1 MPPAGRQVRR
11 VPFRGLHPGQRG
23 PRQRD
28 RGIQERHAED
38 RPAQARMTGA
48 GMKAMRLLSRLFGK
62 QRPSARSSE
71 MEDKLDTPQEKT
83 PPVPAEL
90 PLLPLKDTVVYPL
103 TVYPLVIGKEK
114 SIKLINE
121 VTVGDKILA
130 LTAQRKV
137 EIEVSEL
144 KDINVVGTM
153 ARILQMVKV
162 PDGTLRVL
170 VQGIER
176 ISIAEFVQTEPYIR
190 AKVKALPDTTE
201 KSVELEALMRGVSE
215 VFQKMVSLTPNMP
228 EELSAAALNIEDPR
242 QLAYLVATNVRLDL
256 AQRQEILEIDPVP
269 EKMKKL
275 MVHLNR
281 EIEVLEL
288 GRKIQGQ
295 ARDQMQKAEREY
307 ILRQQL
313 SAIRKELGE
322 EAEDGSEV
330 KSLRDKIE
338 EAKLPPE
345 AEKEAKRELS
355 RMEKLNQTSPEYSVI
370 RTYLEWMTGLPWNTL
385 SSTPIDINKAKET
398 LDEDH
403 YDLEKVKNR
412 ILEYLSVKK
421 LGEERGAQEGIKV
434 REPILC
440 FAGPPGVG
448 KTSLGQSVARALD
461 RKFMRLSLGGL
472 HDEAEIR
479 GHRRTYI
486 GAMPGRLIQVL
497 KRVETRDPVIM
508 LDEVDKI
515 GADWR
520 GDPSSALLEVLDPE
534 QNKDFRDNY
543 LDVPFDLSKVMFI
556 TTANQLETIPAPL
569 LDRMEVLQLPG
580 YTEHEKLNIAK
591 KYLVPKEVK
600 ANALRAEE
608 IVIDDDAIRGIIKDY
623 TREAGVRNL
632 EREIAHVCRKAAKS
646 IAEGKPAPITVAEK
660 DLHDFLGKP
669 RFFDETS
676 VMIDRPGVV
685 TGLAW
690 TPTGGDILF
699 VEATRMPGNK
709 QLTLT
714 GQLGDVMK
722 ESAQAALSY
731 VRSQAETFGINKD
744 FFEKTDIHIHVPAG
758 AIPKDGPSAGV
769 TMTTAIVSMLT
780 GKLAKH
786 DLAMTGEI
794 TLRGKVMPIGGVK
807 EKVLAAKRAGIKTVI
822 LPEKNKN
829 DLEDVPADLR
839 KEMYFIFVDTIDQV
853 IKNALK
859 ENHDAGA

>member
-1 MPPAGRQVRR
+1 MDEIVE
-11 VPFRGLHPGQRG
+11 
-23 PRQRD
+23 
-28 RGIQERHAED
+28 I
-38 RPAQARMTGA
+38 
-48 GMKAMRLLSRLFGK
+48 
-62 QRPSARSSE
+62 
-71 MEDKLDTPQEKT
+71 PQEQDKNT
-83 PPVPAEL
+83 KVPAEL

-114 SIKLINE
+114 SIRLIND

-130 LTAQRKV
+130 LTSQKKADM
-137 EIEVSEL
+137 EVA
-144 KDINVVGTM
+144 KTGDIYAVGTM
-153 ARILQMVKV
+153 ARILQMVKA

-176 ISIAEFVQTEPYIR
+176 ITITDFLQTEPYIKATVR
-190 AKVKALPDTTE
+190 ASPDVSE
-201 KSVELEALMRGVSE
+201 KTVQIEGLMRGLAE
-215 VFQKMVSLTPNMP
+215 LFQKMVSLTPNMP
-228 EELSAAALNIEDPR
+228 EELATAAINIEEAR
-242 QLAYLVATNVRLDL
+242 QLAYLVATNVRLEL
-256 AQRQEILEIDPVP
+256 PQRQEILEVDPVA
-269 EKMKKL
+269 EKLKKL
-275 MVHLNR
+275 IQHLNR
-281 EIEVLEL
+281 EVEVLEL

-313 SAIRKELGE
+313 AAIRKELGE
-322 EAEDGSEV
+322 EADDGSEA
-330 KSLRDKIE
+330 KSLREKIE
-338 EAKLPPE
+338 KAKLPPE
-345 AEKEAKRELS
+345 AEKEARRELS
-355 RMEKLNQTSPEYSVI
+355 RLEKLSPTSPEFSVI
-370 RTYLEWMTGLPWNTL
+370 RTYLEWMTSLPWNTL
-385 SSTPIDINKAKET
+385 SSSAIDIAKARAT

-403 YDLEKVKNR
+403 YDLEKVKDR

-421 LGEERGAQEGIKV
+421 LGEERGEQEGTKI

-448 KTSLGQSVARALD
+448 KTSLGQSIARALD
-461 RKFMRLSLGGL
+461 RKFIRLSLGGL

-486 GAMPGRLIQVL
+486 GAMPGRIIQVL

-556 TTANQLETIPAPL
+556 TTANQLETIPPPL
-569 LDRMEVLQLPG
+569 LDRMEVLRLPG
-580 YTEHEKLNIAK
+580 YTEHEKLNIAR
-591 KYLVPKEVK
+591 KYLIPKEVK
-600 ANALRAEE
+600 ANALKAEE
-608 IVIDDDAIRGIIKDY
+608 IVLEDEAVRGIIKDY

-632 EREIAHVCRKAAKS
+632 EREIANVCRKVAKA
-646 IAEGKPAPITVAEK
+646 IAEGKPAPITVTQK
-660 DLHDFLGKP
+660 DLHDFLGNPK
-669 RFFDETS
+669 FFAETS

-690 TPTGGDILF
+690 TPVGGDILF
-699 VEATRMPGNK
+699 VEASMMPGNK

-731 VRSQAETFGINKD
+731 VRAHAEEMGITKD

-769 TMTTAIVSMLT
+769 TMTTALVSLLT
-780 GKLAKH
+780 GRPAKN
-786 DLAMTGEI
+786 DVAMTGEI

-807 EKVLAAKRAGIKTVI
+807 EKVLAARRAGIKTVI
-822 LPEKNKN
+822 LPERNMN
-829 DLEDVPADLR
+829 DLEDVPEELR
-839 KEMYFIFVDTIDQV
+839 KEMTFVPVERIDQV
-853 IKNALK
+853 IESALREK
-859 ENHDAGA
+859 VSA

>member
-1 MPPAGRQVRR
+1 
-11 VPFRGLHPGQRG
+11 VP
-23 PRQRD
+23 D
-28 RGIQERHAED
+28 
-38 RPAQARMTGA
+38 
-48 GMKAMRLLSRLFGK
+48 
-62 QRPSARSSE
+62 
-71 MEDKLDTPQEKT
+71 
-83 PPVPAEL
+83 EL
-90 PLLPLKDTVVYPL
+90 PLLPLKDTIVYPL

-114 SIKLINE
+114 SIKLVNE
-121 VTVGDKILA
+121 VTVGDKILG
-130 LTAQRKV
+130 LTAQKKV
-137 EIEVSEL
+137 GIDVAGIN
-144 KDINVVGTM
+144 DIYAVGTM

-176 ISIAEFVQTEPYIR
+176 ISIVELSQTEPYL
-190 AKVKALPDTTE
+190 KARIKAVPDRTE

-228 EELSAAALNIEDPR
+228 EELSGAALNIEDPR
-242 QLAYLVATNVRLDL
+242 QLAYLIATNIRLEL
-256 AQRQEILEIDPVP
+256 PQRQDILETESVGD
-269 EKMKKL
+269 KLTKL
-275 MVHLNR
+275 MQYLNR
-281 EIEVLEL
+281 EVEVLEL

-295 ARDQMQKAEREY
+295 AKDQMQKAEREY
-307 ILRQQL
+307 LLRQQL

-322 EAEDGSEV
+322 EGDDGAEM
-330 KSLRDKIE
+330 KNLREKIE
-338 EAKLPPE
+338 QAKLPFE
-345 AEKEAKRELS
+345 AEKETKRELG
-355 RMEKLNQTSPEYSVI
+355 RMEKLSPASPEYSVI
-370 RTYLEWMTGLPWNTL
+370 RTYLEWMTSLPWNKT
-385 SSTPIDINKAKET
+385 SATAIDIARARII

-403 YDLEKVKNR
+403 YDLEKVKDR

-421 LGEERGAQEGIKV
+421 LGEERSEDEGIKT

-440 FAGPPGVG
+440 FVGPPGVG
-448 KTSLGQSVARALD
+448 KTSLGQSIARALG
-461 RKFMRLSLGGL
+461 RKFMRQSFGGL

-486 GAMPGRLIQVL
+486 GAMPGRIIQAL

-515 GADWR
+515 GSDWR

-556 TTANQLETIPAPL
+556 TTANQLETIPPPL
-569 LDRMEVLQLPG
+569 LDRMEVLKLPG
-580 YTEHEKLNIAK
+580 YTEHEKINIAQ
-591 KYLVPKEVK
+591 KYLIPKEIK
-600 ANALRAEE
+600 ANALRTEE
-608 IVIDDDAIRGIIKDY
+608 IVIPEDTLRGIIKDY

-632 EREIAHVCRKAAKS
+632 EREIANVCRKVAKAV
-646 IAEGKPAPITVAEK
+646 AEKRTTPITVKSDE
-660 DLHDFLGKP
+660 LHDYLGRPKY
-669 RFFDETS
+669 FAETAI
-676 VMIDRPGVV
+676 MIDRPGVV

-699 VEATRMPGNK
+699 VEASQMPGNK
-709 QLTLT
+709 QLILT

-731 VRSQAETFGINKD
+731 VRSQAESFGINKD
-744 FFEKTDIHIHVPAG
+744 FYDKSDIHIHVPAG

-780 GKLAKH
+780 GRLVKH

-807 EKVLAAKRAGIKTVI
+807 EKVLAAKRAGVKTVI
-822 LPEKNKN
+822 LPRQNKN
-829 DLEDVPADLR
+829 DIDDVPEELR
-839 KEMYFIFVDTIDQV
+839 KEMEFIFVDTIDQV
-853 IKNALK
+853 IENALK
-859 ENHDAGA
+859 

>member
-1 MPPAGRQVRR
+1 M
-11 VPFRGLHPGQRG
+11 
-23 PRQRD
+23 
-28 RGIQERHAED
+28 ED
-38 RPAQARMTGA
+38 RLEAQ
-48 GMKAMRLLSRLFGK
+48 
-62 QRPSARSSE
+62 P
-71 MEDKLDTPQEKT
+71 DKM

-90 PLLPLKDTVVYPL
+90 PLLPLKDTVVYPM

-114 SIKLINE
+114 SIKLIND
-121 VTVGDKILA
+121 VTVGDKILG

-137 EIEVSEL
+137 ETEVAGPS
-144 KDINVVGTM
+144 DVYTIGTM
-153 ARILQMVKV
+153 ARILQMVKA
-162 PDGTLRVL
+162 PDGTLRIL

-176 ISIAEFVQTEPYIR
+176 ITIDGFVQTQPYIK
-190 AKVKALPDTTE
+190 AKVAAKPDAIE
-201 KSVELEALMRGVSE
+201 HSVPIDALMRGLAE
-215 VFQKMVSLTPNMP
+215 LFQKMVSLTPNMP

-242 QLAYLVATNVRLDL
+242 QLAYLVATNIRLDL
-256 AQRQEILEIDPVP
+256 PQRQEILEIDPVA
-269 EKMKKL
+269 EKMNRL
-275 MVHLNR
+275 MQVLNR

-295 ARDQMQKAEREY
+295 AKDQMQKAEREY

-322 EAEDGSEV
+322 ETDEGSET
-330 KSLRDKIE
+330 KNLREKVE
-338 EAKLPPE
+338 QAKLPPE

-355 RMEKLNQTSPEYSVI
+355 RMEKLSQTSPEYSVI
-370 RTYLEWMTGLPWNTL
+370 RTYLEWMAGLPWNTM
-385 SSTPIDINKAKET
+385 SSSAIDIAKAKET
-398 LDEDH
+398 LDADH
-403 YDLEKVKNR
+403 YGLEKVKDR
-412 ILEYLSVKK
+412 ILEYLAVKK
-421 LGEERGAQEGIKV
+421 LGDERGVQEGTRM

-448 KTSLGQSVARALD
+448 KTSLGQSIARALN
-461 RKFMRLSLGGL
+461 RKFVRLSLGGL

-486 GAMPGRLIQVL
+486 GAMPGRIIQVL

-508 LDEVDKI
+508 LDEVDKV

-569 LDRMEVLQLPG
+569 LDRMEVLRLSG

-591 KYLVPKEVK
+591 KYLVPKEIT
-600 ANALRAEE
+600 ANALKPDEVVLE
-608 IVIDDDAIRGIIKDY
+608 DDTIRGIIKDY

-632 EREIAHVCRKAAKS
+632 EREIANVCRKVAKAV
-646 IAEGKPAPITVAEK
+646 AEGKPSPITVTAKE
-660 DLHDFLGKP
+660 LHEYLGKP
-669 RFFDETS
+669 RFFAETS

-690 TPTGGDILF
+690 TPVGGDILF
-699 VEATRMPGNK
+699 VEASMMPGNK

-731 VRSQAETFGINKD
+731 VRAHAEELGLKKD

-769 TMTTAIVSMLT
+769 TMTTAIVSLLS
-780 GKLAKH
+780 GRRVKN
-786 DLAMTGEI
+786 DVAMTGEI
-794 TLRGKVMPIGGVK
+794 TLRGKVMPIGGIK
-807 EKVLAAKRAGIKTVI
+807 EKALAARRAGIKTII
-822 LPEKNKN
+822 LPERNMN
-829 DLEDVPADLR
+829 DLEDIPEDLR
-839 KEMYFIFVDTIDQV
+839 KEMTFVPVERIDQV
-853 IKNALK
+853 LAAALMPK
-859 ENHDAGA
+859 TED

>member
-1 MPPAGRQVRR
+1 
-11 VPFRGLHPGQRG
+11 
-23 PRQRD
+23 
-28 RGIQERHAED
+28 
-38 RPAQARMTGA
+38 
-48 GMKAMRLLSRLFGK
+48 
-62 QRPSARSSE
+62 
-71 MEDKLDTPQEKT
+71 MEDKLETQSDKI

-90 PLLPLKDTVVYPL
+90 PLLPLKDTVVYPM

-114 SIKLINE
+114 SIRLIND

-130 LTAQRKV
+130 LTAQKKADT
-137 EIEVSEL
+137 EVAGTG
-144 KDINVVGTM
+144 DVYTVGTM
-153 ARILQMVKV
+153 ARILQMVKA

-170 VQGIER
+170 VQGMER
-176 ISIAEFVQTEPYIR
+176 IAIAEFVQSEPYIK
-190 AKVKALPDTTE
+190 AKVAANPEVSE
-201 KSVELEALMRGVSE
+201 KSVPIEALMRGLAE
-215 VFQKMVSLTPNMP
+215 LFQKMVSLTPNMP

-242 QLAYLVATNVRLDL
+242 QLAYLVATNIRLDL
-256 AQRQEILEIDPVP
+256 PQRQEILEINPVE
-269 EKMKKL
+269 EKMNRL
-275 MVHLNR
+275 VQVLNR

-295 ARDQMQKAEREY
+295 AKDQMQKAEREY

-313 SAIRKELGE
+313 AAIRKELGE
-322 EAEDGSEV
+322 EAEDGSESR
-330 KSLRDKIE
+330 SLREKIE
-338 EAKLPPE
+338 QAKLPPE

-355 RMEKLNQTSPEYSVI
+355 RMEKLSQTSPEYSVI

-385 SSTPIDINKAKET
+385 SSSAIDIAKAKET
-398 LDEDH
+398 LDADH
-403 YDLEKVKNR
+403 YGLEKVKDR
-412 ILEYLSVKK
+412 ILEYLAVKK
-421 LGEERGAQEGIKV
+421 LGDERAAGEGTRM

-448 KTSLGQSVARALD
+448 KTSLGQSIARALN
-461 RKFMRLSLGGL
+461 RKFVRLSLGGL

-486 GAMPGRLIQVL
+486 GAMPGRIIQVL

-508 LDEVDKI
+508 LDEVDKV

-569 LDRMEVLQLPG
+569 LDRMEVLHLSG
-580 YTEHEKLNIAK
+580 YTEHEKLNIAR
-591 KYLVPKEVK
+591 KYLVPKEIK
-600 ANALRAEE
+600 ANALKVEE
-608 IVIDDDAIRGIIKDY
+608 ILFEDDAIQGIVKDF

-632 EREIAHVCRKAAKS
+632 EREIANVCRKVAKA
-646 IAEGKPAPITVAEK
+646 IAEGKPSPITITQK
-660 DLHDFLGKP
+660 NLHEYLGKP
-669 RFFDETS
+669 KYFAETS
-676 VMIDRPGVV
+676 TMIDRPGVV

-690 TPTGGDILF
+690 TPVGGDILF
-699 VEATRMPGNK
+699 VEASMMPGNK

-731 VRSQAETFGINKD
+731 VRAHAEELDIKKD

-769 TMTTAIVSMLT
+769 TMTTAIVSLLT
-780 GKLAKH
+780 GRTVKN

-807 EKVLAAKRAGIKTVI
+807 EKVLAARRAGIKTVI
-822 LPEKNKN
+822 LPERNMN
-829 DLEDVPADLR
+829 DLDDIPEDLR
-839 KEMYFIFVDTIDQV
+839 KEMTFISVERIDQV
-853 IKNALK
+853 IAAALS
-859 ENHDAGA
+859 ERVSV

>member
-1 MPPAGRQVRR
+1 MRE
-11 VPFRGLHPGQRG
+11 FLN
-23 PRQRD
+23 
-28 RGIQERHAED
+28 
-38 RPAQARMTGA
+38 
-48 GMKAMRLLSRLFGK
+48 RLLK
-62 QRPSARSSE
+62 KETRSTS
-71 MEDKLDTPQEKT
+71 MEIAETDMEKI
-83 PPVPAEL
+83 PPVPDEL
-90 PLLPLKDTVVYPL
+90 PLLPLKDTIVYPL
-103 TVYPLVIGKEK
+103 TVYPLVIGKDK
-114 SIKLINE
+114 SIRLIND
-121 VTVGDKILA
+121 VTVGNKILG
-130 LTAQRKV
+130 LTAQKKADT
-137 EIEVSEL
+137 EVSGL
-144 KDINVVGTM
+144 SDIYAVGTM

-176 ISIAEFVQTEPYIR
+176 ITIADIVNTDPFFKAR
-190 AKVKALPDTTE
+190 VKPSPEKAE
-201 KSVELEALMRGVSE
+201 KSVEIEALMRGVSE
-215 VFQKMVSLTPNMP
+215 VFQKMVSLAPNMP
-228 EELSAAALNIEDPR
+228 EELSAAVINIEDPR
-242 QLAYLVATNVRLDL
+242 QLAYLIATNIRLDL
-256 AQRQEILEIDPVP
+256 SQRQDILEINSIY
-269 EKMKKL
+269 EKLNKL
-275 MVHLNR
+275 MQYLNR
-281 EIEVLEL
+281 EVEVLEL

-307 ILRQQL
+307 LLRQQL

-322 EAEDGSEV
+322 ETDEGSEI
-330 KSLRDKIE
+330 KIMREKIE

-345 AEKEAKRELS
+345 AEKEAKRELG
-355 RMEKLNQTSPEYSVI
+355 RMEKLSAASPEYSVV
-370 RTYLEWMTGLPWNTL
+370 RTYLEWMTVLPWNKT
-385 SSTPIDINKAKET
+385 SATAIDIAKAKTT

-421 LGEERGAQEGIKV
+421 LGDERATQQEGAKI

-440 FAGPPGVG
+440 FVGPPGVG
-448 KTSLGQSVARALD
+448 KTSLGQSIARALD
-461 RKFMRLSLGGL
+461 RKFMRQSLGGL

-486 GAMPGRLIQVL
+486 GAMPGRIIQAL
-497 KRVETRDPVIM
+497 KRVETKDPVIM
-508 LDEVDKI
+508 LDEVDKV

-556 TTANQLETIPAPL
+556 TTANQLDTIPAPL
-569 LDRMEVLQLPG
+569 LDRMEVLHLPG

-591 KYLVPKEVK
+591 KYLVPKEIK
-600 ANALRAEE
+600 ANALKLEE
-608 IVIDDDAIRGIIKDY
+608 IVIEDETVAAIIKDY

-632 EREIAHVCRKAAKS
+632 EREIANVCRKVAKAV
-646 IAEGKPAPITVAEK
+646 AEGKPTPITVKAV
-660 DLHDFLGKP
+660 DLHDYLGNP
-669 RFFDETS
+669 RYFAETA
-676 VMIDRPGVV
+676 VRIDRPGVV

-699 VEATRMPGNK
+699 IEATMMPGTK

-731 VRSQAETFGINKD
+731 VRSQTEAFGINKD

-780 GKLAKH
+780 GRLAKH

-807 EKVLAAKRAGIKTVI
+807 EKVLAAKRAGIKTII

-829 DLEDVPADLR
+829 DLDDVPEDLR
-839 KEMYFIFVDTIDQV
+839 KEMEFVFVDTIDQV
-853 IKNALK
+853 IKAALK
-859 ENHDAGA
+859 EKS

>member
-1 MPPAGRQVRR
+1 MANKFKYAGLLAKLFKKQ
-11 VPFRGLHPGQRG
+11 
-23 PRQRD
+23 
-28 RGIQERHAED
+28 
-38 RPAQARMTGA
+38 TG
-48 GMKAMRLLSRLFGK
+48 
-62 QRPSARSSE
+62 SSS
-71 MEDKLDTPQEKT
+71 METVDVDTDTEKI

-114 SIKLINE
+114 SIKLIND
-121 VTVGDKILA
+121 VTMGDKILG
-130 LTAQRKV
+130 LTAQKKV
-137 EIEVSEL
+137 DIEVSVI
-144 KDINVVGTM
+144 KDINLVGTM

-176 ISIAEFVQTEPYIR
+176 ISIAEFVQTEPYIKAR
-190 AKVKALPDTTE
+190 VKALPDTIE

-215 VFQKMVSLTPNMP
+215 LFQKMVSLTPNMP

-242 QLAYLVATNVRLDL
+242 QLAYLIATNIRLDL
-256 AQRQEILEIDPVP
+256 AQRQEILETDSVHD
-269 EKMKKL
+269 KL
-275 MVHLNR
+275 AKIMQSLNR
-281 EIEVLEL
+281 EVEVLEL

-307 ILRQQL
+307 LLRQQL

-322 EAEDGSEV
+322 ETDEGSEI
-330 KSLRDKIE
+330 KNLREKIE
-338 EAKLPPE
+338 QAKLPPE
-345 AEKEAKRELS
+345 AEKEAKRELG
-355 RMEKLNQTSPEYSVI
+355 RMEKLSAASPEYSVI
-370 RTYLEWMTGLPWNTL
+370 RTYLEWMTILPWNKT
-385 SSTPIDINKAKET
+385 TATAIDIAKAKT
-398 LDEDH
+398 ILDEDH
-403 YDLEKVKNR
+403 YDLEKVKDR

-421 LGEERGAQEGIKV
+421 LGEERSAQEGIKT

-440 FAGPPGVG
+440 FVGPPGVG
-448 KTSLGQSVARALD
+448 KTSLGQSIARALG
-461 RKFMRLSLGGL
+461 RKFMRQSFGGL

-486 GAMPGRLIQVL
+486 GAMPGRIIQAL

-556 TTANQLETIPAPL
+556 TTANQLETIPPPL

-580 YTEHEKLNIAK
+580 YTEHEKLKIAQ
-591 KYLVPKEVK
+591 KYLIPKEIK
-600 ANALRAEE
+600 ANALKSEE
-608 IVIDDDAIRGIIKDY
+608 IVIQEDAIRGIIKDY

-632 EREIAHVCRKAAKS
+632 EREIANVCRKVAKS
-646 IAEGKPAPITVAEK
+646 IAEGKPAPITVKAE
-660 DLHDFLGKP
+660 DLHDYLGKP
-669 RFFDETS
+669 RFFAETAI
-676 VMIDRPGVV
+676 MIDRPGVV

-699 VEATRMPGNK
+699 VEATKMPGSK

-731 VRSQAETFGINKD
+731 VRSQAEALGINKD

-769 TMTTAIVSMLT
+769 TMATAIVSMLT

-829 DLEDVPADLR
+829 DLEDVPEDLR
-839 KEMYFIFVDTIDQV
+839 KEMNFIFVDTIDQV

>member
-1 MPPAGRQVRR
+1 ME
-11 VPFRGLHPGQRG
+11 
-23 PRQRD
+23 
-28 RGIQERHAED
+28 INQE
-38 RPAQARMTGA
+38 T
-48 GMKAMRLLSRLFGK
+48 
-62 QRPSARSSE
+62 
-71 MEDKLDTPQEKT
+71 DKEKI

-114 SIKLINE
+114 SIKLIND
-121 VTVGDKILA
+121 VTVGDKILG
-130 LTAQRKV
+130 LTAQKKID
-137 EIEVSEL
+137 IEVTGLTDMYS
-144 KDINVVGTM
+144 IGTM

-176 ISIAEFVQTEPYIR
+176 ISISGLSQTEPYIR
-190 AKVKALPDTTE
+190 ARVRALPDKLE
-201 KSVELEALMRGVSE
+201 KSVELEGLMRGVSE
-215 VFQKMVSLTPNMP
+215 MFQKMVTLSPNMP
-228 EELSAAALNIEDPR
+228 EELSSAALNIEDPR
-242 QLAYLVATNVRLDL
+242 QLTYLIATNIRLDL
-256 AQRQEILEIDPVP
+256 PQRQEILETDVVFD
-269 EKMKKL
+269 KLTKL
-275 MVHLNR
+275 MQYLNR
-281 EIEVLEL
+281 EVEVLEL

-307 ILRQQL
+307 LLRQQL

-322 EAEDGSEV
+322 ESDEGSEM
-330 KSLRDKIE
+330 KNLREKIDA
-338 EAKLPPE
+338 AKLPSE

-355 RMEKLNQTSPEYSVI
+355 RMEKLSSASPEYSVI
-370 RTYLEWMTGLPWNTL
+370 RTYLEWMTSLPWN
-385 SSTPIDINKAKET
+385 STSATAIDIAKSKQT

-421 LGEERGAQEGIKV
+421 LGEERGSQDGIKT

-440 FAGPPGVG
+440 FVGPPGVG
-448 KTSLGQSVARALD
+448 KTSLGQSIARALG
-461 RKFMRLSLGGL
+461 RKFMRQSFGGL

-486 GAMPGRLIQVL
+486 GAMPGRIIQAL

-543 LDVPFDLSKVMFI
+543 LDVPFDLSKVLFI
-556 TTANQLETIPAPL
+556 TTANQLETIPPPL
-569 LDRMEVLQLPG
+569 LDRMEVIPLPG
-580 YTEHEKLNIAK
+580 YTEHEKLNIAQ
-591 KYLVPKEVK
+591 KYLIPKEIK
-600 ANALRAEE
+600 ANALKAEE
-608 IVIDDDAIRGIIKDY
+608 IVIPEATLRAIIKDY

-632 EREIAHVCRKAAKS
+632 EREIANVCRKVAKAV
-646 IAEGKPAPITVAEK
+646 AENKPTPITVKAEELN
-660 DLHDFLGKP
+660 DYLGRP
-669 RFFDETS
+669 RFFAETAI
-676 VMIDRPGVV
+676 MIDRPGVV

-699 VEATRMPGNK
+699 VEATQMPGSK

-731 VRSQAETFGINKD
+731 VRSQAKTFGINKD
-744 FFEKTDIHIHVPAG
+744 FYEKTDIHIHVPAG

-780 GKLAKH
+780 GKLVKN

-829 DLEDVPADLR
+829 DLDDVPEDLR
-839 KEMYFIFVDTIDQV
+839 KEMNFIFVDTIDQV
-853 IKNALK
+853 IEAALDSK
-859 ENHDAGA
+859 K

>member
-1 MPPAGRQVRR
+1 ME
-11 VPFRGLHPGQRG
+11 
-23 PRQRD
+23 
-28 RGIQERHAED
+28 ISQE
-38 RPAQARMTGA
+38 
-48 GMKAMRLLSRLFGK
+48 
-62 QRPSARSSE
+62 
-71 MEDKLDTPQEKT
+71 QEKEKI

-121 VTVGDKILA
+121 VTVGDKTLA

-137 EIEVSEL
+137 DIEVKEIG
-144 KDINVVGTM
+144 DIYPLGTM

-170 VQGIER
+170 VQGLER
-176 ISIAEFVQTEPYIR
+176 IRIDEFLQTDPFIR
-190 AKVKALPDTTE
+190 ARVKSYPDKAE
-201 KSVELEALMRGVSE
+201 KSVELDALMRGVAE
-215 VFQKMVSLTPNMP
+215 LFQKMVSLTPNMP
-228 EELSAAALNIEDPR
+228 EELSSAAVNVDDPR
-242 QLAYLVATNVRLDL
+242 QLAYLIATNIRIDL
-256 AQRQEILEIDPVP
+256 AHRQEILEADLVYD
-269 EKMKKL
+269 KLNKL
-275 MVHLNR
+275 MQYLNR
-281 EIEVLEL
+281 EVEVLEL

-307 ILRQQL
+307 LLRQQL

-322 EAEDGSEV
+322 EAEEGSEI
-330 KSLRDKIE
+330 KNLREKIE

-345 AEKEAKRELS
+345 AEKESKRELG
-355 RMEKLNQTSPEYSVI
+355 RMEKLSPSSPEYSVI
-370 RTYLEWMTGLPWNTL
+370 RTYLEWMTSLPWNKT
-385 SSTPIDINKAKET
+385 SATAIDIAKAKAT

-403 YDLEKVKNR
+403 YDLEKIKNR

-421 LGEERGAQEGIKV
+421 LGDERGPQEGIKT

-440 FAGPPGVG
+440 FVGPPGVG
-448 KTSLGQSVARALD
+448 KTSLGQSIARALG
-461 RKFMRLSLGGL
+461 RKFMRQSFGGM

-486 GAMPGRLIQVL
+486 GAMPGRIIQAL

-515 GADWR
+515 GSDWR

-556 TTANQLETIPAPL
+556 TTANQLGTIPAPL
-569 LDRMEVLQLPG
+569 LDRMEIIQLPG
-580 YTEHEKLNIAK
+580 YTEHEKLKIAQ
-591 KYLVPKEVK
+591 KYLIPKEIK
-600 ANALRAEE
+600 ANALKAEE
-608 IVIDDDAIRGIIKDY
+608 IVFEEDAVRGIIKDY
-623 TREAGVRNL
+623 TREAGVRNV
-632 EREIAHVCRKAAKS
+632 EREIANVCRKAAKAV
-646 IAEGKPAPITVAEK
+646 AEGKPTPITVKAV
-660 DLHDFLGKP
+660 DLHEYLGKP
-669 RFFDETS
+669 KFFAETAI
-676 VMIDRPGVV
+676 MIDRPGIV
-685 TGLAW
+685 TGMAW

-699 VEATRMPGNK
+699 VEATQMPGNK

-731 VRSQAETFGINKD
+731 VRSQAEALGINKD

-769 TMTTAIVSMLT
+769 TMTTALVSLLT
-780 GKLAKH
+780 GKPAKN

-794 TLRGKVMPIGGVK
+794 TLRGRVMPIGGVK
-807 EKVLAAKRAGIKTVI
+807 EKVLAAKRAGINTVI

-829 DLEDVPADLR
+829 DLEDVPEDLR
-839 KEMYFIFVDTIDQV
+839 KEMTFIFVDTIDQV
-853 IKNALK
+853 VKNALIEK
-859 ENHDAGA
+859 H

>member
-1 MPPAGRQVRR
+1 MEIIEPEK
-11 VPFRGLHPGQRG
+11 
-23 PRQRD
+23 
-28 RGIQERHAED
+28 ER
-38 RPAQARMTGA
+38 T
-48 GMKAMRLLSRLFGK
+48 
-62 QRPSARSSE
+62 
-71 MEDKLDTPQEKT
+71 T
-83 PPVPAEL
+83 PVPDEL
-90 PLLPLKDTVVYPL
+90 PLLPLKDTIVYPL

-114 SIKLINE
+114 SIKLISD
-121 VTVGDKILA
+121 VTVGDKILG
-130 LTAQRKV
+130 LTAQKKV
-137 EIEVSEL
+137 DIEVSGL
-144 KDINVVGTM
+144 TDIYTIGTM

-176 ISIAEFVQTEPYIR
+176 ISITELSQTEPYF
-190 AKVKALPDTTE
+190 KARIKAFPEKSE

-215 VFQKMVSLTPNMP
+215 VFQKMVLLTPNMP
-228 EELSAAALNIEDPR
+228 EELSGAALNIEDPR
-242 QLAYLVATNVRLDL
+242 QLAYLIATNIRLEL
-256 AQRQEILEIDPVP
+256 QQRQEILETESVSD
-269 EKMKKL
+269 KLTKL
-275 MVHLNR
+275 MQYLNR
-281 EIEVLEL
+281 EVEVLEL

-295 ARDQMQKAEREY
+295 AKDQMQKAEREY
-307 ILRQQL
+307 LLRQQL

-322 EAEDGSEV
+322 EGDDGAEM
-330 KSLRDKIE
+330 KNLREKIE
-338 EAKLPPE
+338 QAKLPPE
-345 AEKEAKRELS
+345 AEKEAKRELG
-355 RMEKLNQTSPEYSVI
+355 RMEKISSASPEYSVI
-370 RTYLEWMTGLPWNTL
+370 RTYLEWMTNLPWNKT
-385 SSTPIDINKAKET
+385 SATAIDIAKARVT

-421 LGEERGAQEGIKV
+421 LGEERGADEGIKI

-440 FAGPPGVG
+440 FVGPPGVG
-448 KTSLGQSVARALD
+448 KTSLGQSIARALG
-461 RKFMRLSLGGL
+461 RKFMRQSFGGL

-486 GAMPGRLIQVL
+486 GAMPGRIIQAL

-515 GADWR
+515 GSDWR

-556 TTANQLETIPAPL
+556 TTANQLETIPPPL
-569 LDRMEVLQLPG
+569 LDRMEVLTLPG
-580 YTEHEKLNIAK
+580 YTEHEKINIAQ
-591 KYLVPKEVK
+591 KYLIPKEIK
-600 ANALRAEE
+600 ANALRANE
-608 IVIDDDAIRGIIKDY
+608 IVIPEDTLRGIIKDY

-632 EREIAHVCRKAAKS
+632 EREIANVCRKV
-646 IAEGKPAPITVAEK
+646 AEAVAEKKTTPITVKPEELR
-660 DLHDFLGKP
+660 DYLGRPK
-669 RFFDETS
+669 FFAETS
-676 VMIDRPGVV
+676 IMIDRPGVV

-699 VEATRMPGNK
+699 VEASQMPGNK
-709 QLTLT
+709 QLLLT

-731 VRSQAETFGINKD
+731 VRSQAESFGIKKD
-744 FFEKTDIHIHVPAG
+744 FFEKSDIHIHVPAG

-780 GKLAKH
+780 GRIVKN

-807 EKVLAAKRAGIKTVI
+807 EKVLAAKRAGIKTII
-822 LPEKNKN
+822 LPQQNKN
-829 DLEDVPADLR
+829 DIEDVPEELR
-839 KEMYFIFVDTIDQV
+839 KEMEFIFVDTIDQV
-853 IKNALK
+853 IENALK
-859 ENHDAGA
+859 GEKPKSESPDSK

>member
-1 MPPAGRQVRR
+1 LKIRELLE
-11 VPFRGLHPGQRG
+11 GLLR
-23 PRQRD
+23 
-28 RGIQERHAED
+28 
-38 RPAQARMTGA
+38 
-48 GMKAMRLLSRLFGK
+48 K
-62 QRPSARSSE
+62 QTRSKSMEITDSE
-71 MEDKLDTPQEKT
+71 KDKIPT
-83 PPVPAEL
+83 VPAEL
-90 PLLPLKDTVVYPL
+90 PLLPLKDTIVYPL

-114 SIKLINE
+114 SIKLIND
-121 VTVGDKILA
+121 VTVGDKILG
-130 LTAQRKV
+130 LTAQKKSD
-137 EIEVSEL
+137 IDVSGMP
-144 KDINVVGTM
+144 DIFAVGTM

-176 ISIAEFVQTEPYIR
+176 ISIEELVQSDPFFR
-190 AKVKALPDTTE
+190 AKVKSSPEKTE

-215 VFQKMVSLTPNMP
+215 IFQKMVSLAPNMP
-228 EELSAAALNIEDPR
+228 EELSAAAINIDDPR
-242 QLAYLVATNVRLDL
+242 QLAYLIATNIRLDL
-256 AQRQEILEIDPVP
+256 PQRQEILEIDLVYD
-269 EKMKKL
+269 KLSKL
-275 MVHLNR
+275 MQYLNR
-281 EIEVLEL
+281 EVEVLEL

-307 ILRQQL
+307 LLKQQL

-322 EAEDGSEV
+322 ENDEGSEI
-330 KSLRDKIE
+330 KNLREKIE

-355 RMEKLNQTSPEYSVI
+355 RMEKLSSASPEYSVI
-370 RTYLEWMTGLPWNTL
+370 RTYLEWMTILPWNKT
-385 SSTPIDINKAKET
+385 SATAIDILKAKVT

-403 YDLEKVKNR
+403 YDLEKVKDR

-421 LGEERGAQEGIKV
+421 LGEERGTQQGGAKI

-440 FAGPPGVG
+440 FVGPPGVG
-448 KTSLGQSVARALD
+448 KTSLGQSIARALG
-461 RKFMRLSLGGL
+461 RKFMRQSLGGL

-486 GAMPGRLIQVL
+486 GAMPGRIIQAL
-497 KRVETRDPVIM
+497 KRVETKDPVIM
-508 LDEVDKI
+508 LDEVDKV

-556 TTANQLETIPAPL
+556 TTANQLDTIPAPL
-569 LDRMEVLQLPG
+569 LDRMEVLRLPG

-591 KYLVPKEVK
+591 KYLIPKEVN
-600 ANALRAEE
+600 ANALKSEE
-608 IVIDDDAIRGIIKDY
+608 ITIVDETVAAIIKDY

-632 EREIAHVCRKAAKS
+632 EREIANVCRKVAKAV
-646 IAEGKPAPITVAEK
+646 AEGKPTPITVHAK
-660 DLHDFLGKP
+660 DLHDYLGNP
-669 RFFDETS
+669 RYFAETS

-699 VEATRMPGNK
+699 IEATMMPGNK
-709 QLTLT
+709 QLSLT

-731 VRSQAETFGINKD
+731 VRSQTETFGINKD

-769 TMTTAIVSMLT
+769 TMTAAIVSMLT
-780 GKLAKH
+780 GRVANN
-786 DLAMTGEI
+786 DVAMTGEI

-829 DLEDVPADLR
+829 DIEDVPEELR
-839 KEMYFIFVDTIDQV
+839 KEMTFVFADTIDQV
-853 IKNALK
+853 IKTALK
-859 ENHDAGA
+859 EK

>member
-1 MPPAGRQVRR
+1 MDIPQ
-11 VPFRGLHPGQRG
+11 
-23 PRQRD
+23 D
-28 RGIQERHAED
+28 
-38 RPAQARMTGA
+38 
-48 GMKAMRLLSRLFGK
+48 
-62 QRPSARSSE
+62 SS
-71 MEDKLDTPQEKT
+71 QEKI
-83 PPVPAEL
+83 PSVPAEL

-114 SIKLINE
+114 SIKLIND

-130 LTAQRKV
+130 LTAQRKID
-137 EIEVSEL
+137 IEVSGMG
-144 KDINVVGTM
+144 DIYPVGTM
-153 ARILQMVKV
+153 ARILQMIKV

-176 ISIAEFVQTEPYIR
+176 IKIAEFIQAEPYI
-190 AKVKALPDTTE
+190 KARVSAQPDKSD
-201 KSVELEALMRGVSE
+201 KSVELDALMRGISE
-215 VFQKMVSLTPNMP
+215 MFQKMVSLTPNMP
-228 EELSAAALNIEDPR
+228 EELSSAAVNIDDPR
-242 QLAYLVATNVRLDL
+242 QLAYLIATNIRIDL
-256 AQRQEILEIDPVP
+256 PQRQEILESDLVFD
-269 EKMKKL
+269 KLNKL
-275 MVHLNR
+275 MQYLNR
-281 EIEVLEL
+281 EVEVLEL

-307 ILRQQL
+307 LLRQQL

-322 EAEDGSEV
+322 ETDEGSEI
-330 KSLRDKIE
+330 KNLREKIDQ
-338 EAKLPPE
+338 AKLPTE
-345 AEKEAKRELS
+345 ADKEARRELG
-355 RMEKLNQTSPEYSVI
+355 RMEKLSSSSPEYSVI
-370 RTYLEWMTGLPWNTL
+370 RTYLEWMTNLPWNKT
-385 SSTPIDINKAKET
+385 SATAIDIAKAKIT

-421 LGEERGAQEGIKV
+421 LGEERGSQDGIKT

-440 FAGPPGVG
+440 FVGPPGVG
-448 KTSLGQSVARALD
+448 KTSLGQSIARALG
-461 RKFMRLSLGGL
+461 RKFMRQSFGGL

-486 GAMPGRLIQVL
+486 GSMPGRIIQAL

-515 GADWR
+515 GSDWR

-543 LDVPFDLSKVMFI
+543 LDVPFHLSKVMFI
-556 TTANQLETIPAPL
+556 TTANQLETIPPPL
-569 LDRMEVLQLPG
+569 LDRMELITLPG
-580 YTEHEKLNIAK
+580 YTEYEKLIIAQ
-591 KYLVPKEVK
+591 KYLIPKEIK
-600 ANALRAEE
+600 ANALKLEEVIFQEDALRA
-608 IVIDDDAIRGIIKDY
+608 IIKDY
-623 TREAGVRNL
+623 TREAGVRNI
-632 EREIAHVCRKAAKS
+632 EREIANVCRKVAKAV
-646 IAEGKPAPITVAEK
+646 AEGKPTPITIKAEELQ
-660 DLHDFLGKP
+660 DYLGRPK
-669 RFFDETS
+669 FFAETAI
-676 VMIDRPGVV
+676 MIDRPGVV

-690 TPTGGDILF
+690 TPSGGDILF
-699 VEATRMPGNK
+699 VEATQMPGNK

-731 VRSQAETFGINKD
+731 VRSQAEAFGIKKD
-744 FFEKTDIHIHVPAG
+744 FFEKSDIHIHVPAG

-780 GKLAKH
+780 GRLVKH

-822 LPEKNKN
+822 LPEKNRN
-829 DLEDVPADLR
+829 DLEDVPEDLR
-839 KEMYFIFVDTIDQV
+839 QEMNFIFADTIDQV
-853 IKNALK
+853 INNALI
-859 ENHDAGA
+859 

>member
-1 MPPAGRQVRR
+1 MDITQDIKQDNEQGKMPS
-11 VPFRGLHPGQRG
+11 VP
-23 PRQRD
+23 
-28 RGIQERHAED
+28 E
-38 RPAQARMTGA
+38 
-48 GMKAMRLLSRLFGK
+48 
-62 QRPSARSSE
+62 
-71 MEDKLDTPQEKT
+71 
-83 PPVPAEL
+83 EL

-114 SIKLINE
+114 SIKLIND
-121 VTVGDKILA
+121 VTVGDKILG
-130 LTAQRKV
+130 LTAQKKID
-137 EIEVSEL
+137 IEVSG
-144 KDINVVGTM
+144 KSDIYPVGTM
-153 ARILQMVKV
+153 ARILQMIKV

-176 ISIAEFVQTEPYIR
+176 INISEFMQTDPYIKAR
-190 AKVKALPDTTE
+190 VKSLPDKSV

-215 VFQKMVSLTPNMP
+215 MFQKMVALTPNMP
-228 EELSAAALNIEDPR
+228 EELTSAALNIEDPR

-256 AQRQEILEIDPVP
+256 PQRQEILETDLVFD
-269 EKMKKL
+269 KLNKL
-275 MVHLNR
+275 MQFLNR
-281 EIEVLEL
+281 EVEVLEL

-307 ILRQQL
+307 LLRQQL

-322 EAEDGSEV
+322 ESDEGSEI
-330 KSLRDKIE
+330 KNLREKIE
-338 EAKLPPE
+338 QAKLPPE
-345 AEKEAKRELS
+345 AEKETKRELS
-355 RMEKLNQTSPEYSVI
+355 RMEKLSASSPEYSVI
-370 RTYLEWMTGLPWNTL
+370 RTYLEWMTSLPWNT
-385 SSTPIDINKAKET
+385 TTATAIDIGKAKQT

-421 LGEERGAQEGIKV
+421 LGEERGSQEGIKT

-440 FAGPPGVG
+440 FVGPPGVG
-448 KTSLGQSVARALD
+448 KTSLGQSIARALG
-461 RKFMRLSLGGL
+461 RKFMRQSFGGL

-486 GAMPGRLIQVL
+486 GAMPGRVIQAL

-556 TTANQLETIPAPL
+556 TTANQLETIPPPL
-569 LDRMEVLQLPG
+569 LDRMEVIPLPG
-580 YTEHEKLNIAK
+580 YTEHEKLKIAQ
-591 KYLVPKEVK
+591 KYLIPKEIK
-600 ANALRAEE
+600 ANALKAEE
-608 IVIDDDAIRGIIKDY
+608 IVIPEDTLRGIIKDY

-632 EREIAHVCRKAAKS
+632 EREIANVCRKVAKAV
-646 IAEGKPAPITVAEK
+646 AESKPTPITVKAE
-660 DLHDFLGKP
+660 DLHEYLGKP
-669 RFFDETS
+669 RFFAETAI
-676 VMIDRPGVV
+676 MIDRPGVV

-699 VEATRMPGNK
+699 VEATQMPGNK
-709 QLTLT
+709 QLALT

-731 VRSQAETFGINKD
+731 VRSQAEAFGINKD

-780 GKLAKH
+780 GKLVKN

-829 DLEDVPADLR
+829 DLEDVPEDLR
-839 KEMYFIFVDTIDQV
+839 KEMEFIFVDTIDQV

-859 ENHDAGA
+859 EKG

>member
-1 MPPAGRQVRR
+1 
-11 VPFRGLHPGQRG
+11 
-23 PRQRD
+23 
-28 RGIQERHAED
+28 
-38 RPAQARMTGA
+38 
-48 GMKAMRLLSRLFGK
+48 
-62 QRPSARSSE
+62 
-71 MEDKLDTPQEKT
+71 METVEIETEKK

-114 SIKLINE
+114 SIKLVND
-121 VTVGDKILA
+121 VTVGDKILG

-137 EIEVSEL
+137 DVEVSGMS
-144 KDINVVGTM
+144 DIYTIGTM

-176 ISIAEFVQTEPYIR
+176 IAITEFPQTEPYIR
-190 AKVKALPDTTE
+190 ARVKALPDRIE
-201 KSVELEALMRGVSE
+201 RSVQLEALMRGVSE
-215 VFQKMVSLTPNMP
+215 VFQKLVSLTPNMP
-228 EELSAAALNIEDPR
+228 EELSAAAQNIEEPM
-242 QLAYLVATNVRLDL
+242 QLAYLIATNIRLDL
-256 AQRQEILEIDPVP
+256 PQRQDILETESVY
-269 EKMKKL
+269 EKLNKIMQY
-275 MVHLNR
+275 LNR
-281 EIEVLEL
+281 EVEVLEL

-307 ILRQQL
+307 LLRQQL

-322 EAEDGSEV
+322 ETDEGSEI
-330 KSLRDKIE
+330 KTLREKIE
-338 EAKLPPE
+338 AAKMTPE
-345 AEKEAKRELS
+345 AEKEAKRELG
-355 RMEKLNQTSPEYSVI
+355 RMEKLNASSPEYSVI
-370 RTYLEWMTGLPWNTL
+370 RTYLEWMAVLPWNKM
-385 SSTPIDINKAKET
+385 SASPIDIAKAKIT

-403 YDLEKVKNR
+403 YDLEKVKDR
-412 ILEYLSVKK
+412 ILEYLAVKK
-421 LGEERGAQEGIKV
+421 LGQERGPQEGGRM

-440 FAGPPGVG
+440 FVGPPGVG
-448 KTSLGQSVARALD
+448 KTSLGQSIARALD
-461 RKFMRLSLGGL
+461 RKFMRQSLGGL

-486 GAMPGRLIQVL
+486 GAMPGRIIQAL

-508 LDEVDKI
+508 LDEVDKV

-543 LDVPFDLSKVMFI
+543 LDVPFDLSQVMFI
-556 TTANQLETIPAPL
+556 TTANQLDTIPPPL
-569 LDRMEVLQLPG
+569 LDRMEVLHLPG

-591 KYLVPKEVK
+591 KYLIPKEVK
-600 ANALRAEE
+600 ANALKLEE
-608 IVIDDDAIRGIIKDY
+608 IVIEDDALRGIIKDY

-632 EREIAHVCRKAAKS
+632 EREIANVCRKVAKS
-646 IAEGKPAPITVAEK
+646 VAEGKPVPVTVKAEH
-660 DLHDFLGKP
+660 LHDYLGNA
-669 RFFDETS
+669 RFFAETAIR
-676 VMIDRPGVV
+676 IDRPGVV

-699 VEATRMPGNK
+699 IEATMMPGNK

-731 VRSQAETFGINKD
+731 VRSQAEQLGINKD
-744 FFEKTDIHIHVPAG
+744 FYEKTDIHIHVPAG

-780 GKLAKH
+780 GRVAKH
-786 DLAMTGEI
+786 NLAMTGEI

-807 EKVLAAKRAGIKTVI
+807 EKVLAAKRAGITTVI

-829 DLEDVPADLR
+829 DLDDVPEELR
-839 KEMYFIFVDTIDQV
+839 KEMKFIFVDTIDQV
-853 IKNALK
+853 IDSALDGK
-859 ENHDAGA
+859 KS

>member
-1 MPPAGRQVRR
+1 LNIREIFMSFLNKNRSKTMDLPKENTEEK
-11 VPFRGLHPGQRG
+11 
-23 PRQRD
+23 
-28 RGIQERHAED
+28 I
-38 RPAQARMTGA
+38 
-48 GMKAMRLLSRLFGK
+48 
-62 QRPSARSSE
+62 PS
-71 MEDKLDTPQEKT
+71 
-83 PPVPAEL
+83 VPAEL

-114 SIKLINE
+114 SIKLVND
-121 VTVGDKILA
+121 VTMGDKILA
-130 LTAQRKV
+130 LTAQKKV
-137 EIEVSEL
+137 DIEVAGTG
-144 KDINVVGTM
+144 DIYSVGTM
-153 ARILQMVKV
+153 ARILQMIKV

-176 ISIAEFVQTEPYIR
+176 IKIAEFLQTDPYI
-190 AKVKALPDTTE
+190 KARVASFPE
-201 KSVELEALMRGVSE
+201 KSGKSVELEALMRGISE
-215 VFQKMVSLTPNMP
+215 LFQKMVSLTPNMP
-228 EELSAAALNIEDPR
+228 EELSSAVVNIDDPR
-242 QLAYLVATNVRLDL
+242 QLAYLIATNIRIDL
-256 AQRQEILEIDPVP
+256 LQRQEILESDSVFD
-269 EKMKKL
+269 KLNKL
-275 MVHLNR
+275 MQYLNR
-281 EIEVLEL
+281 EVEVLEL

-307 ILRQQL
+307 LLRQQL

-322 EAEDGSEV
+322 EADEGSEI
-330 KSLRDKIE
+330 KNLREKIDQ
-338 EAKLPPE
+338 ATLPPE
-345 AEKEAKRELS
+345 ADKEAKRELG
-355 RMEKLNQTSPEYSVI
+355 RLEKLSASSPEYSVI
-370 RTYLEWMTGLPWNTL
+370 RTYLEWMTSLPWNKT
-385 SSTPIDINKAKET
+385 SATAIDIAKARVT

-421 LGEERGAQEGIKV
+421 LGEDRGPQDGIKT

-440 FAGPPGVG
+440 FVGPPGVG
-448 KTSLGQSVARALD
+448 KTSLGQSIARALG
-461 RKFMRLSLGGL
+461 RKFMRQSFGGL

-486 GAMPGRLIQVL
+486 GAMPGRIIQVL

-515 GADWR
+515 GSDWR

-556 TTANQLETIPAPL
+556 TTANQLETIPPPL
-569 LDRMEVLQLPG
+569 LDRMELLTLPG
-580 YTEHEKLNIAK
+580 YTEHEKLNIAQ
-591 KYLVPKEVK
+591 KYLIPKEIK
-600 ANALRAEE
+600 ANALKLEE
-608 IVIDDDAIRGIIKDY
+608 IVFQEGALRGIIKDY

-632 EREIAHVCRKAAKS
+632 EREIANVCRKVAMA
-646 IAEGKPAPITVAEK
+646 IAEGKPTPITITADE
-660 DLHDFLGKP
+660 LHDYLGKP
-669 RFFDETS
+669 RYFAETAI
-676 VMIDRPGVV
+676 MIDRPGVV

-699 VEATRMPGNK
+699 VEATQMPGNK

-731 VRSQAETFGINKD
+731 VRSQTETFGIKRD

-780 GKLAKH
+780 GRLAKH

-829 DLEDVPADLR
+829 DLEDVPEDLR
-839 KEMYFIFVDTIDQV
+839 KEMNFIFVDTIDQV
-853 IKNALK
+853 INNALI
-859 ENHDAGA
+859 

>member
-1 MPPAGRQVRR
+1 
-11 VPFRGLHPGQRG
+11 
-23 PRQRD
+23 
-28 RGIQERHAED
+28 
-38 RPAQARMTGA
+38 
-48 GMKAMRLLSRLFGK
+48 
-62 QRPSARSSE
+62 
-71 MEDKLDTPQEKT
+71 METVEIETEKK

-114 SIKLINE
+114 SIKLIND
-121 VTVGDKILA
+121 VTVGDKILG

-137 EIEVSEL
+137 DVEVSGMP
-144 KDINVVGTM
+144 DIYTIGTM

-176 ISIAEFVQTEPYIR
+176 IAITEFPQTEPYIR
-190 AKVKALPDTTE
+190 ARVKALPE
-201 KSVELEALMRGVSE
+201 RVERSVQLEALMRGVSE
-215 VFQKMVSLTPNMP
+215 VFQKLVTLTPNMP
-228 EELSAAALNIEDPR
+228 EELSAAAQNIEEPM
-242 QLAYLVATNVRLDL
+242 QLAYLIATNIRLDL
-256 AQRQEILEIDPVP
+256 PQRQDILETESVY
-269 EKMKKL
+269 EKLNKIMQY
-275 MVHLNR
+275 LNR
-281 EIEVLEL
+281 EVEVLEL

-307 ILRQQL
+307 LLRQQL

-322 EAEDGSEV
+322 EADEGSEI
-330 KSLRDKIE
+330 KTLREKIE
-338 EAKLPPE
+338 AAKMTPE
-345 AEKEAKRELS
+345 AEKEAKRELG
-355 RMEKLNQTSPEYSVI
+355 RMEKLNASSPEYSVI
-370 RTYLEWMTGLPWNTL
+370 RTYLEWMAVLPWNKM
-385 SSTPIDINKAKET
+385 SASPIDIAKARIT

-403 YDLEKVKNR
+403 YDLEKVKDR
-412 ILEYLSVKK
+412 ILEYLAVKK
-421 LGEERGAQEGIKV
+421 LGQERGPQEGGKM

-440 FAGPPGVG
+440 FVGPPGVG
-448 KTSLGQSVARALD
+448 KTSLGQSIARALN
-461 RKFMRLSLGGL
+461 RKFMRQSLGGL

-486 GAMPGRLIQVL
+486 GAMPGRIIQAL

-508 LDEVDKI
+508 LDEVDKV

-543 LDVPFDLSKVMFI
+543 LDVPFDLSQVMFI
-556 TTANQLETIPAPL
+556 TTANQLDTIPPPL
-569 LDRMEVLQLPG
+569 LDRMEVLHLPG

-591 KYLVPKEVK
+591 KYLIPKEVK
-600 ANALRAEE
+600 ANALKLEE
-608 IVIDDDAIRGIIKDY
+608 IVIEDDALRGIIKDY

-632 EREIAHVCRKAAKS
+632 EREIANVCRKVAKS
-646 IAEGKPAPITVAEK
+646 VAEGKPVPVTVKAEH
-660 DLHDFLGKP
+660 LHDYLGNA
-669 RFFDETS
+669 RFFAETAIR
-676 VMIDRPGVV
+676 IDRPGVV

-699 VEATRMPGNK
+699 IEATMMPGNK

-731 VRSQAETFGINKD
+731 VRSQAEQLGINKD

-780 GKLAKH
+780 GRVAKH

-807 EKVLAAKRAGIKTVI
+807 EKVLAAKRAGITTVI

-829 DLEDVPADLR
+829 DLDDVPEELR
-839 KEMYFIFVDTIDQV
+839 KEMKFIFVDTIDQV
-853 IKNALK
+853 IDSALNGK
-859 ENHDAGA
+859 KS

>member
-1 MPPAGRQVRR
+1 MEITETDKEK
-11 VPFRGLHPGQRG
+11 VP
-23 PRQRD
+23 
-28 RGIQERHAED
+28 
-38 RPAQARMTGA
+38 
-48 GMKAMRLLSRLFGK
+48 S
-62 QRPSARSSE
+62 
-71 MEDKLDTPQEKT
+71 
-83 PPVPAEL
+83 VPAEL
-90 PLLPLKDTVVYPL
+90 PLLPLKDTIVYPL

-114 SIKLINE
+114 SIKLIND
-121 VTVGDKILA
+121 VTVGDKILG
-130 LTAQRKV
+130 LTAQKKADA
-137 EIEVSEL
+137 EVSGIS
-144 KDINVVGTM
+144 DIYSVGTM

-176 ISIAEFVQTEPYIR
+176 IKIAEFVQTDPFFR
-190 AKVKALPDTTE
+190 AKVESATEKTE

-215 VFQKMVSLTPNMP
+215 VFQKMVTLAPNMP
-228 EELSAAALNIEDPR
+228 EELSAAAINIEDPR
-242 QLAYLVATNVRLDL
+242 QLAYLIATNIRLDL
-256 AQRQEILEIDPVP
+256 PQRQEILEIDSVY
-269 EKMKKL
+269 EKLNKL
-275 MVHLNR
+275 MQYLNR
-281 EIEVLEL
+281 EVEVLEL

-307 ILRQQL
+307 LLRQQL

-322 EAEDGSEV
+322 ETDDGSEI
-330 KSLRDKIE
+330 RIMREKIE

-345 AEKEAKRELS
+345 AEKEAKREVG
-355 RMEKLNQTSPEYSVI
+355 RMEKLSSASPEYSVI
-370 RTYLEWMTGLPWNTL
+370 RSYLEWMTNLPWNKT
-385 SSTPIDINKAKET
+385 SATAIDIVKAKAT

-421 LGEERGAQEGIKV
+421 LGDERGAQQEGGAKM

-440 FAGPPGVG
+440 FVGPPGVG
-448 KTSLGQSVARALD
+448 KTSLGQSIARALG
-461 RKFMRLSLGGL
+461 RKFMRQSLGGL

-486 GAMPGRLIQVL
+486 GAMPGRIIQAL
-497 KRVETRDPVIM
+497 KRVETKDPVIM
-508 LDEVDKI
+508 LDEVDKV

-556 TTANQLETIPAPL
+556 TTANQLDTIPAPL
-569 LDRMEVLQLPG
+569 LDRMEVLHLPG

-591 KYLVPKEVK
+591 KYLVPKEIK
-600 ANALRAEE
+600 ANALKLEE
-608 IVIDDDAIRGIIKDY
+608 IVIEDETISAIIKDF

-632 EREIAHVCRKAAKS
+632 EREIANVCRKTAKAV
-646 IAEGKPAPITVAEK
+646 AEGKPTPITVK
-660 DLHDFLGKP
+660 TGDLHDYLGNPKY
-669 RFFDETS
+669 FAETA

-699 VEATRMPGNK
+699 IEATMMPGTK

-731 VRSQAETFGINKD
+731 VRSQTETFGINKD

-780 GKLAKH
+780 GRLVKH

-807 EKVLAAKRAGIKTVI
+807 EKVLAARRAGIKTII

-829 DLEDVPADLR
+829 DLDDVPEDLR
-839 KEMYFIFVDTIDQV
+839 KEMEFIFVDTIDQV
-853 IKNALK
+853 IKAALK
-859 ENHDAGA
+859 EK

>member
-1 MPPAGRQVRR
+1 MSGKDGSLKLPN
-11 VPFRGLHPGQRG
+11 LLTKL
-23 PRQRD
+23 
-28 RGIQERHAED
+28 IKK
-38 RPAQARMTGA
+38 QARSQ
-48 GMKAMRLLSRLFGK
+48 AMEIN
-62 QRPSARSSE
+62 QE
-71 MEDKLDTPQEKT
+71 TDKEKI

-114 SIKLINE
+114 SIKLIND
-121 VTVGDKILA
+121 VTVGDKILG
-130 LTAQRKV
+130 LTAQKKID
-137 EIEVSEL
+137 IEVTGLTDMYS
-144 KDINVVGTM
+144 IGTM

-176 ISIAEFVQTEPYIR
+176 INISGLSQTEPYLR
-190 AKVKALPDTTE
+190 ARVRALPDKLE
-201 KSVELEALMRGVSE
+201 KSVELEGLMRGVSE
-215 VFQKMVSLTPNMP
+215 MFQKMVSLSPNMP
-228 EELSAAALNIEDPR
+228 EELSSAALNIEDPR
-242 QLAYLVATNVRLDL
+242 QLTYLIATNIRLDL
-256 AQRQEILEIDPVP
+256 PQRQEILETDAVFD
-269 EKMKKL
+269 KLTKL
-275 MVHLNR
+275 MQYLNR
-281 EIEVLEL
+281 EVEVLEL

-307 ILRQQL
+307 LLRQQL

-322 EAEDGSEV
+322 ESDEGSEIKV
-330 KSLRDKIE
+330 MREKIE
-338 EAKLPPE
+338 QAKLPPE
-345 AEKEAKRELS
+345 AEKETKRELS
-355 RMEKLNQTSPEYSVI
+355 RMEKLSSASPEYSVI
-370 RTYLEWMTGLPWNTL
+370 RTYLEWMTSLPWNST
-385 SSTPIDINKAKET
+385 SATPIDIAKSKQT

-421 LGEERGAQEGIKV
+421 LGEERGSQDGIKT

-440 FAGPPGVG
+440 FVGPPGVG
-448 KTSLGQSVARALD
+448 KTSLGQSIARALG
-461 RKFMRLSLGGL
+461 RKFMRQSFGGL

-486 GAMPGRLIQVL
+486 GAMPGRIIQAL

-543 LDVPFDLSKVMFI
+543 LDVPFDLSKVLFI
-556 TTANQLETIPAPL
+556 TTANQLETIPPPL
-569 LDRMEVLQLPG
+569 LDRMEVIQLPG
-580 YTEHEKLNIAK
+580 YTEYEKLNIAQ
-591 KYLVPKEVK
+591 KYLIPKEIK
-600 ANALRAEE
+600 ANALKVEE
-608 IVIDDDAIRGIIKDY
+608 IVIPEVTLRAIIKDY

-632 EREIAHVCRKAAKS
+632 EREIANVCRKVAKAV
-646 IAEGKPAPITVAEK
+646 AESKPTPITIKE
-660 DLHDFLGKP
+660 DELNDYLGRP
-669 RFFDETS
+669 RFFAETAI
-676 VMIDRPGVV
+676 MIDRPGVV

-699 VEATRMPGNK
+699 VEATQMPGSK

-731 VRSQAETFGINKD
+731 VRSQTKTFGINKD

-780 GKLAKH
+780 GKLVKN

-829 DLEDVPADLR
+829 DLDDIPEDLR
-839 KEMYFIFVDTIDQV
+839 KEMNFVFVDTIDQV
-853 IKNALK
+853 IEAALDSK
-859 ENHDAGA
+859 K

>member
-1 MPPAGRQVRR
+1 MDII
-11 VPFRGLHPGQRG
+11 HEN
-23 PRQRD
+23 D
-28 RGIQERHAED
+28 
-38 RPAQARMTGA
+38 
-48 GMKAMRLLSRLFGK
+48 
-62 QRPSARSSE
+62 
-71 MEDKLDTPQEKT
+71 QEKI
-83 PPVPAEL
+83 PAVPAEL

-121 VTVGDKILA
+121 VTVGDKILG

-137 EIEVSEL
+137 DIEVTGLS
-144 KDINVVGTM
+144 DIYTVGTM

-176 ISIAEFVQTEPYIR
+176 ISITEFSQTEPYLR
-190 AKVKALPDTTE
+190 ARVKALPDKSE
-201 KSVELEALMRGVSE
+201 KSVELEALMRGLSE
-215 VFQKMVSLTPNMP
+215 LFQKMVTLTPNMP
-228 EELSAAALNIEDPR
+228 EELSSAAVNIDDPR
-242 QLAYLVATNVRLDL
+242 QLAYLIATNIRLDL
-256 AQRQEILEIDPVP
+256 PQRQEILEADLVSD
-269 EKMKKL
+269 KMNKL
-275 MVHLNR
+275 MQSLNR
-281 EIEVLEL
+281 EVEVLEL

-307 ILRQQL
+307 LLRQQL

-322 EAEDGSEV
+322 ETDEGSEI
-330 KSLRDKIE
+330 KNLREKIE

-345 AEKEAKRELS
+345 AEKEAKRELG
-355 RMEKLNQTSPEYSVI
+355 RMEKLSAASPEYSVI
-370 RTYLEWMTGLPWNTL
+370 RTYLEWMTSLPWNKT
-385 SSTPIDINKAKET
+385 TATAIDIAKAKET

-421 LGEERGAQEGIKV
+421 LGEERGTQEGIKT

-440 FAGPPGVG
+440 FVGPPGVG
-448 KTSLGQSVARALD
+448 KTSLGQSIARALG
-461 RKFMRLSLGGL
+461 RKFMRQSFGGL

-486 GAMPGRLIQVL
+486 GAMPGRIIQAL

-556 TTANQLETIPAPL
+556 TTANQLETVPPPL
-569 LDRMEVLQLPG
+569 LDRMEVLHLPG
-580 YTEHEKLNIAK
+580 YTEHEKLKISQ
-591 KYLVPKEVK
+591 KYLIPKEIK
-600 ANALRAEE
+600 ANALKPEE
-608 IVIDDDAIRGIIKDY
+608 IVIEEEALRGIIKDY
-623 TREAGVRNL
+623 TREAGVRNV
-632 EREIAHVCRKAAKS
+632 EREIANVCRKVAKAV
-646 IAEGKPAPITVAEK
+646 AEGKPTPIVIKTG
-660 DLHDFLGKP
+660 DLHDYLGNPKY
-669 RFFDETS
+669 FAETAI
-676 VMIDRPGVV
+676 MIDRPGVV

-699 VEATRMPGNK
+699 VEATQMPGNK

-731 VRSQAETFGINKD
+731 VRSQAEAFGINKD
-744 FFEKTDIHIHVPAG
+744 FYEKTDIHIHVPAG

-780 GKLAKH
+780 GRLVKH

-807 EKVLAAKRAGIKTVI
+807 EKVLAAKRAGIRTVI

-829 DLEDVPADLR
+829 DLDDVPEDLR
-839 KEMYFIFVDTIDQV
+839 KEMEFIFVDTIDQV
-853 IKNALK
+853 ITNALK
-859 ENHDAGA
+859 DRRAD

>member
-1 MPPAGRQVRR
+1 MSGKDDSLKLPNLLTK
-11 VPFRGLHPGQRG
+11 F
-23 PRQRD
+23 
-28 RGIQERHAED
+28 IKK
-38 RPAQARMTGA
+38 QARSQ
-48 GMKAMRLLSRLFGK
+48 AMEIN
-62 QRPSARSSE
+62 QE
-71 MEDKLDTPQEKT
+71 TDKEKIPT
-83 PPVPAEL
+83 VPAEL

-114 SIKLINE
+114 SIKLIND
-121 VTVGDKILA
+121 VTVGDKILG
-130 LTAQRKV
+130 LTAQKK
-137 EIEVSEL
+137 IDSEVTGLTDMYS
-144 KDINVVGTM
+144 IGTM

-176 ISIAEFVQTEPYIR
+176 ISISGLSQTEPYIR
-190 AKVKALPDTTE
+190 ARVRALPDKLE
-201 KSVELEALMRGVSE
+201 KSVELEGLMRGVSE
-215 VFQKMVSLTPNMP
+215 MFQKMVSLSPNMP
-228 EELSAAALNIEDPR
+228 EELSSAALNIEDPR
-242 QLAYLVATNVRLDL
+242 QLTYLIATNIRLDL
-256 AQRQEILEIDPVP
+256 PQRQEILETDVVFD
-269 EKMKKL
+269 KLTKL
-275 MVHLNR
+275 MQYLNR
-281 EIEVLEL
+281 EVEVLEL

-307 ILRQQL
+307 LLRQQL

-322 EAEDGSEV
+322 ESDEGSEI
-330 KSLRDKIE
+330 KNLREKIDQ
-338 EAKLPPE
+338 AKLPSE

-355 RMEKLNQTSPEYSVI
+355 RMEKLSSASPEYSVI
-370 RTYLEWMTGLPWNTL
+370 RTYLEWMTSLPWNST
-385 SSTPIDINKAKET
+385 SATPIDISKSKQT

-421 LGEERGAQEGIKV
+421 LGEERGSQEGIKT

-440 FAGPPGVG
+440 FVGPPGVG
-448 KTSLGQSVARALD
+448 KTSLGQSIARALG
-461 RKFMRLSLGGL
+461 RKFMRQSFGGL

-486 GAMPGRLIQVL
+486 GAMPGRIIQAL

-543 LDVPFDLSKVMFI
+543 LDVPFDLSKVLFI
-556 TTANQLETIPAPL
+556 TTANQLETIPPPL
-569 LDRMEVLQLPG
+569 LDRMEVIQLPG
-580 YTEHEKLNIAK
+580 YTEHEKLNIAQ
-591 KYLVPKEVK
+591 KYLLPKETK
-600 ANALRAEE
+600 ANALKADE
-608 IVIDDDAIRGIIKDY
+608 IVIPEDTLRAIIKDY

-632 EREIAHVCRKAAKS
+632 EREIANVCRKVAKAV
-646 IAEGKPAPITVAEK
+646 AESKPTPITVKAEELN
-660 DLHDFLGKP
+660 DYLGRP
-669 RFFDETS
+669 RFFAETAI
-676 VMIDRPGVV
+676 MIDRPGVV

-699 VEATRMPGNK
+699 VEATQMPGSK

-731 VRSQAETFGINKD
+731 VRSQAEAFGINKD

-780 GKLAKH
+780 SKLVKQ

-829 DLEDVPADLR
+829 DLDDVPEDVR
-839 KEMYFIFVDTIDQV
+839 KEMNFIFVDTIDQV
-853 IKNALK
+853 IKAALDNRK
-859 ENHDAGA
+859 

>member
-1 MPPAGRQVRR
+1 MEI
-11 VPFRGLHPGQRG
+11 
-23 PRQRD
+23 
-28 RGIQERHAED
+28 IQENET
-38 RPAQARMTGA
+38 QGT
-48 GMKAMRLLSRLFGK
+48 
-62 QRPSARSSE
+62 PSV
-71 MEDKLDTPQEKT
+71 
-83 PPVPAEL
+83 PPEL

-114 SIKLINE
+114 SIKLIND
-121 VTVGDKILA
+121 VTVGDKMLG
-130 LTAQRKV
+130 LTAQKKTD
-137 EIEVSEL
+137 IEVRGL
-144 KDINVVGTM
+144 PDIYTIGTM
-153 ARILQMVKV
+153 ARVLQMVKV

-170 VQGIER
+170 VQGLER
-176 ISIAEFVQTEPYIR
+176 ISIAEFTQTEPYIKAR
-190 AKVKALPDTTE
+190 VKPQPDKSQT
-201 KSVELEALMRGVSE
+201 SVELDALMRSASE
-215 VFQKMVSLTPNMP
+215 LFQKMVTLTPNMP
-228 EELSAAALNIEDPR
+228 EELSSAAVNIEDPR
-242 QLAYLVATNVRLDL
+242 QLAYLVATNIRLDL
-256 AQRQEILEIDPVP
+256 PQREEILETDLVSD
-269 EKMKKL
+269 KL
-275 MVHLNR
+275 AKLIQYLNR
-281 EIEVLEL
+281 EVEVLEL

-307 ILRQQL
+307 LLRQQL
-313 SAIRKELGE
+313 AAIRKELGE
-322 EAEDGSEV
+322 EADEGSEL
-330 KSLRDKIE
+330 KNLRQKID
-338 EAKLPPE
+338 EAKMSPE
-345 AEKEAKRELS
+345 ADKEAKRELG
-355 RMEKLNQTSPEYSVI
+355 RMEKLSGASPEYSVI
-370 RTYLEWMTGLPWNTL
+370 RTYLEWMTSLPWNKT
-385 SSTPIDINKAKET
+385 SATAIDIVKAKET

-421 LGEERGAQEGIKV
+421 LGEERGGQEGIKT

-440 FAGPPGVG
+440 FVGPPGVG
-448 KTSLGQSVARALD
+448 KTSLGQSIARALG
-461 RKFMRLSLGGL
+461 RKFMRQSFGGM

-486 GAMPGRLIQVL
+486 GAMPGRIIQAL

-515 GADWR
+515 GSDWR

-556 TTANQLETIPAPL
+556 TTANQLETIPPPL
-569 LDRMEVLQLPG
+569 RDRMEILHLPG

-591 KYLVPKEVK
+591 KYLVPKEIS
-600 ANALRAEE
+600 ANALKPEE
-608 IVIDDDAIRGIIKDY
+608 IVIEDGAIMGIIKDY
-623 TREAGVRNL
+623 TRESGVRNL
-632 EREIAHVCRKAAKS
+632 EREIANVCRKVAKAV
-646 IAEGKPAPITVAEK
+646 AEGKTPPITVRAE
-660 DLHDFLGKP
+660 DLHDYLGNPK
-669 RFFDETS
+669 FFAETAI
-676 VMIDRPGVV
+676 MIDRPGVV

-699 VEATRMPGNK
+699 VEATQMPGNK

-731 VRSQAETFGINKD
+731 VRSQADAFGINKD

-780 GKLAKH
+780 GRITKH
-786 DLAMTGEI
+786 DVAMTGEI

-807 EKVLAAKRAGIKTVI
+807 EKVLAAKRAGIRTVI

-829 DLEDVPADLR
+829 DLDDVPEDLR
-839 KEMYFIFVDTIDQV
+839 KEMEFVFVDTIDQV
-853 IKNALK
+853 INAALDGK
-859 ENHDAGA
+859 KS

>member
-1 MPPAGRQVRR
+1 
-11 VPFRGLHPGQRG
+11 
-23 PRQRD
+23 
-28 RGIQERHAED
+28 
-38 RPAQARMTGA
+38 
-48 GMKAMRLLSRLFGK
+48 
-62 QRPSARSSE
+62 
-71 MEDKLDTPQEKT
+71 MEQIIDTQQEKA
-83 PPVPAEL
+83 PPVPASL

-114 SIKLINE
+114 SIKLIND
-121 VTVGDKILA
+121 VTVSDKILA
-130 LTAQRKV
+130 LTSQRRADMDV
-137 EIEVSEL
+137 ATTS
-144 KDINVVGTM
+144 DIYTIGTM
-153 ARILQMVKV
+153 ARILQMVKA

-170 VQGIER
+170 VQGLER
-176 ISIAEFVQTEPYIR
+176 ITIGDFLQTEPYIK
-190 AKVKALPDTTE
+190 AQVKANPDAVE
-201 KSVELEALMRGVSE
+201 KTVQIDALMRGLAE
-215 VFQKMVSLTPNMP
+215 LFQKLVSLTPNMP
-228 EELSAAALNIEDPR
+228 EELSTAAINIEDPR
-242 QLAYLVATNVRLDL
+242 QLAYLVGTNVRLDL
-256 AQRQEILEIDPVP
+256 PQRQDLLEINPVA
-269 EKMKKL
+269 EKLNKL
-275 MVHLNR
+275 MQHLNR

-322 EAEDGSEV
+322 ESDEGSET
-330 KSLRDKIE
+330 KNLREKIDG
-338 EAKLPPE
+338 AKLPPE

-355 RMEKLNQTSPEYSVI
+355 RMEKLSPTSPEFSVI
-370 RTYLEWMTGLPWNTL
+370 RTYLEWMTSLPWNKL
-385 SSTPIDINKAKET
+385 SASTIDIVKAKTT

-421 LGEERGAQEGIKV
+421 LGEERGGNEGGKV

-440 FAGPPGVG
+440 FSGPPGVG
-448 KTSLGQSVARALD
+448 KTSLGQSIARALD
-461 RKFMRLSLGGL
+461 RKFIRLSLGGL

-486 GAMPGRLIQVL
+486 GAMPGRIIQVL

-508 LDEVDKI
+508 LDEVDKV

-556 TTANQLETIPAPL
+556 CTANQLETIPPAL

-591 KYLVPKEVK
+591 KYLIPKEIK
-600 ANALRAEE
+600 ANALKQEE
-608 IVIDDDAIRGIIKDY
+608 VVIEDDAMRGIIKDY

-632 EREIAHVCRKAAKS
+632 EREIANVCRKVAKA
-646 IAEGKPAPITVAEK
+646 IAEGKQTPITVSER
-660 DLHDFLGKP
+660 DLHEFLGKP
-669 RFFDETS
+669 KFFAETS

-690 TPTGGDILF
+690 TPVGGDILF
-699 VEATRMPGNK
+699 VEASTMPGNK

-731 VRSQAETFGINKD
+731 VRSHTEEFGIQKD
-744 FFEKTDIHIHVPAG
+744 FFEKSDIHIHVPAG

-769 TMTTAIVSMLT
+769 TMTTAIVSLLT
-780 GKLAKH
+780 GRIARN
-786 DLAMTGEI
+786 DVAMTGEI

-807 EKVLAAKRAGIKTVI
+807 EKVLAARRAGIKTII
-822 LPEKNKN
+822 LPERNQN
-829 DLEDVPADLR
+829 DLEDVPDDLR
-839 KEMYFIFVDTIDQV
+839 KEMTFIPVERIDQV
-853 IKNALK
+853 IQAALQNNK
-859 ENHDAGA
+859 PAL